1 MSLLSHVGQI
11 KRVIDGDG
19 EGRAAAVLI
28 ALGIVFG
35 DIGTSPLY
43 ALRYS
48 LLLAGHPLPVRADVL
63 GIVSLILWALMLV
76 VSLKYVVFILR
87 ADDRGE
93 GGTIALIALLNAH
106 RAKPWTGRSFWLVL
120 GMIGV
125 AFLFADATI
134 TPAISVLSAVE
145 GLEIEA
151 KQLTPFVIPA
161 TLVILIALFA
171 LQFRGTAKIGAIVGP
186 IMLVWFVV
194 LALLGVGGIVRAPQ
208 VLAAVSPAYAIG
220 FLADHG
226 LTGFLVLGGVFLAVT
241 GGEALYADLGHVGAI
256 PMRIAW
262 FALVLP
268 ALVLNYFGQ
277 AALIFVDPHALRHSF
292 YDLAP
297 HWAHYPLVGL
307 ATVATVIASQAVI
320 TGSFS
325 MTGQAVRLG
334 LLPRLKIVHTY
345 GEEEGQI
352 YVPAINWLLA
362 AATCGVVLAF
372 GSSAN
377 MASAYGVA
385 ISMVMVTTTVLAVR
399 VAARWGWSPT
409 VLLPLAG
416 IALVIDLA
424 FVAANA
430 VKIGGGGAYPVVLG
444 FGLLV
449 IMMTWWE
456 GRALVAERLTSIEEP
471 SDAFF
476 ERVQSSPP
484 PRISGTAVFLVAR
497 PSGVSPLMSLFLT
510 HNKVLH
516 EQAILLH
523 VDVTDAPRVGAT
535 ERLEIERLPAG
546 ILRVVVRY
554 GFMQSPNIPV
564 ALRLSEAQGL
574 PVDFADITYFIG
586 RWSII
591 ASEKQPGMMR
601 WRELLYVFLYRNAMR
616 PPDFYN
622 FPPEHTMEISIPMEL

>member
-1 MSLLSHVGQI
+1 LIQ
-11 KRVIDGDG
+11 RDTDTDGRF
-19 EGRAAAVLI
+19 RAAAVLI
-28 ALGIVFG
+28 ALGVVFG

-48 LLLAGHPLPVRADVL
+48 LLLAGSPVPVRADVL
-63 GIVSLILWALMLV
+63 GIVSLILWALILV

-106 RAKPWTGRSFWLVL
+106 HAKPRTARSVWLVL

-151 KQLTPFVIPA
+151 TSLRPLVVPA
-161 TLVILIALFA
+161 TLTILVALFA
-171 LQFRGTAKIGAIVGP
+171 FQWRGTARIGAVIGP
-186 IMLVWFVV
+186 IMLVWFVA
-194 LALLGVGGIVRAPQ
+194 LALLGLGGIVRAPQ
-208 VLAAVSPAYAIG
+208 VLAAVSPTYAIG
-220 FLADHG
+220 FLLDHG

-241 GGEALYADLGHVGAI
+241 GGEALYADLGHVGAV
-256 PMRIAW
+256 PMRLAW
-262 FALVLP
+262 FGVVLP
-268 ALVLNYFGQ
+268 ALVINYFGQ
-277 AALIFVDPHALRHSF
+277 AALILADPHELRHAF

-307 ATVATVIASQAVI
+307 ATVATIIASQAVI

-325 MTGQAVRLG
+325 MTSQAIRLG

-345 GEEEGQI
+345 GEEEGQV
-352 YVPAINWLLA
+352 YVPTVNWLLA
-362 AATCGVVLAF
+362 VATCGVVLAF

-377 MASAYGVA
+377 MADAYGVA

-399 VAARWGWSPT
+399 VAARWGWSPA
-409 VLLPLAG
+409 VLLPLGG

-424 FVAANA
+424 FVGANA
-430 VKIGGGGAYPVVLG
+430 AKIGDGGAYPVALG
-444 FGLLV
+444 LGLLV
-449 IMMTWWE
+449 VMLTWWE
-456 GRALVAERLTSIEEP
+456 GRALVAERLADIEEP
-471 SDAFF
+471 GDAFF
-476 ERVQSSPP
+476 ERLQSGPP
-484 PRISGTAVFLVAR
+484 PRISGSAIFLVSR
-497 PSGVSPLMSLFLT
+497 PSGISPLMSRFLT

-516 EQAILLH
+516 ERAVLLH
-523 VDVTDAPRVGAT
+523 VDVTDSPRVGAGD
-535 ERLEIERLPAG
+535 RLEIERLPAG
-546 ILRVVVRY
+546 ILRVIVRY

-586 RWSII
+586 HWTII
-591 ASEKQPGMMR
+591 PSQKHPGMMR
-601 WRELLYVFLYRNAMR
+601 WRELLYAFLYRNATR
-616 PPDFYN
+616 PADFYN
-622 FPPEHTMEISIPMEL
+622 IPPEHTMEIGIQIEL